1 MLLMLKFTS
10 NFFIKHVFYILTII
24 IFIEIASLTYIKI
37 FLTSKYHNIHVET
50 IHVIFIEI

>member
-1 MLLMLKFTS
+1 MLKLTS

-24 IFIEIASLTYIKI
+24 IFIKVASLTYIEI
-37 FLTSKYHNIHVET
+37 FLTSKHYDVHVET

>member
-1 MLLMLKFTS
+1 MLKLIS

-24 IFIEIASLTYIKI
+24 IFTEVASLTYIEI
-37 FLTSKYHNIHVET
+37 FLTSKHHDVHVET